1 MAPSKRLGRRSLLSY
16 PRVGTFLGCVVKNEY
31 MQISKIPKE
40 QIGDKVLFPRTQL
53 QGLSCS
59 EEEKPQREDFKTV
72 IQQVE
77 GNGEV
82 TLIEQTAWPRHV
94 FQLFKTESE
103 EQFDDYLGKLLGMH
117 DPPSYIEG
125 RTDFIVLFQGSHDH
139 VSITQ
144 ENHTEVY
151 QQICRTQ
158 DDAARWWHCYG
169 S

>member
-1 MAPSKRLGRRSLLSY
+1 ME
-16 PRVGTFLGCVVKNEY
+16 VT
-31 MQISKIPKE
+31 KIPKE

-53 QGLSCS
+53 KGLTCT
-59 EEEKPQREDFKTV
+59 EAEKPKMEDFKIV

-77 GNGEV
+77 SMGDV

-117 DPPSYIEG
+117 DAPSYIEG
-125 RTDFIVLFQGSHDH
+125 RTDFMVLFQGSQDH
-139 VSITQ
+139 VPINQ
-144 ENHTEVY
+144 ENHREVY
-151 QQICRTQ
+151 LQICQAQ

-169 S
+169 T